1 MNLCCLQVRSP
12 PNTGTLMASLPP
24 LRGSPQN
31 GRGWSPSTRRPLRQ
45 HPHAGL
51 SRPRLWSRGQ
61 VVRTRRTSQRASP
74 WHYRLPAQSLPWTKN
89 RRRTFLRW
97 RKSSLFPVVRS
108 KWMGTGSLWNHW
120 RPRELMGR
128 WCLERPPPLTG
139 YSAQNSVSSRI
150 RAVLFPCLFFF
161 HLFIQRLILIFKADM
176 ISLKS
181 SLIIFT

>member
-1 MNLCCLQVRSP
+1 MYMHDVEENQNREDFVCLIFWELSKCIEKKKFLMNLCCLQVRSP
-12 PNTGTLMASLPP
+12 PNTGTLIASLPP

-74 WHYRLPAQSLPWTKN
+74 WRYRLPALSPPWTKN
-89 RRRTFLRW
+89 RRRTFPRW

-120 RPRELMGR
+120 RPRE
-128 WCLERPPPLTG
+128 
-139 YSAQNSVSSRI
+139 
-150 RAVLFPCLFFF
+150 
-161 HLFIQRLILIFKADM
+161 
-176 ISLKS
+176 
-181 SLIIFT
+181 